1 MPRAYFLVYRK
12 DDRVGNDLSLT
23 EPFEWLVENKEK
35 FPESSVCVERW
46 SEINISQADWP
57 RWDSLI
63 NIDADEALLKK
74 KEDYKRE
81 KKGNESFSEYLKRL
95 EEEATLERARKIK
108 EAEAA
113 RIKAE
118 EKEVQRAAEEMEKQK
133 KFLLA
138 EQAKAEQKLKAEQE
152 AIEEVAEVPKVPV
165 ANVEDEIEAMQERRR
180 ANLAKARAAKKAKKG

>member
-12 DDRVGNDLSLT
+12 DDRVGNDLSLA

-35 FPESSVCVERW
+35 FPESSISIQRW

-57 RWDSLI
+57 RWDALI
-63 NIDADEALLKK
+63 NIDVDEALLKK
-74 KEDYKRE
+74 KDDYKRD
-81 KKGNESFSEYLKRL
+81 KKGNESFGEYLKRL
-95 EEEATLERARKIK
+95 EEEARLERERKIK
-108 EAEAA
+108 EAEEV

-118 EKEVQRAAEEMEKQK
+118 EEAIKKAVEEAEKQK

-138 EQAKAEQKLKAEQE
+138 EQVKAEQKIKAEQQVE
-152 AIEEVAEVPKVPV
+152 VEEEVAEVPV
-165 ANVEDEIEAMQERRR
+165 ANVEDEIEAMQQRRR